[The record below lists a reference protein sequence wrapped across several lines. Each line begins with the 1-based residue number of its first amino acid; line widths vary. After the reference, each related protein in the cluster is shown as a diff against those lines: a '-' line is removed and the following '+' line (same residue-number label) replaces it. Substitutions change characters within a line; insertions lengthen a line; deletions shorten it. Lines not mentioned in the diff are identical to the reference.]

1 MLVVAA
7 VVFLKEPEDEAK
19 RPLNCSDLYIFSP
32 DEMAKA
38 TDSFTNSN
46 LIGEGTLGMM
56 VMTTWFIELIS
67 EIEVELMK
75 QRKLFR
81 ENVRWNNAK
90 WNESSNQET

>member
-1 MLVVAA
+1 
-7 VVFLKEPEDEAK
+7 
-19 RPLNCSDLYIFSP
+19 
-32 DEMAKA
+32 MAKA
-38 TDSFTNSN
+38 TDSFNNSN

-56 VMTTWFIELIS
+56 VMTTWFIELIN
-67 EIEVELMK
+67 EMQVELMK